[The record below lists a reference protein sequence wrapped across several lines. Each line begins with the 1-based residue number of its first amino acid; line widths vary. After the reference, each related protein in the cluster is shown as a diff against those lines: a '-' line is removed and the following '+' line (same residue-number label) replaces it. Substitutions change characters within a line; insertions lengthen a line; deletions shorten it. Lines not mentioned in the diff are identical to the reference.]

1 MKEQQS
7 PANEKLELPKNYKP
21 MSTATLRLEV
31 PNKPGWHR
39 HWFRG
44 TPGRLARAQ
53 QAGYRF
59 VDQEDCDVNNFDL
72 AGDSKAAGS
81 TDLGSRVS
89 VSAGDEGSVEGQAGR
104 MYLMEC
110 PEHLFEHSQE
120 ILGERLDKIADAL
133 KGGMVG
139 AGEKGET
146 SRDVENRYMKNTKSP
161 SLFTKRT

>member
-59 VDQEDCDVNNFDL
+59 VDQGDCDVNNFDL

-110 PEHLFEHSQE
+110 PENLFEHSQE

-146 SRDVENRYMKNTKSP
+146 PRDVANRYMKNTKSP

>member
-59 VDQEDCDVNNFDL
+59 VDQGDCDVNNFDL
-72 AGDSKAAGS
+72 AGDSKSAGS

-146 SRDVENRYMKNTKSP
+146 PRDVANRYMKNTKSP

>member
-59 VDQEDCDVNNFDL
+59 VDQGDCDVNNFDL
-72 AGDSKAAGS
+72 AGDSKSAGS

-110 PEHLFEHSQE
+110 PENLFEHSQE

-146 SRDVENRYMKNTKSP
+146 PRDVANRYIKNTKSP

>member
-44 TPGRLARAQ
+44 TPGRLSRAQ

-59 VDQEDCDVNNFDL
+59 VDQGDCDVNNFDL
-72 AGDSKAAGS
+72 AGDSKSAGS

-110 PEHLFEHSQE
+110 PENLFEHSQE

-146 SRDVENRYMKNTKSP
+146 SRDVANRYMKNTKSP

>member
-59 VDQEDCDVNNFDL
+59 VDQGDCDVNNFDL

-89 VSAGDEGSVEGQAGR
+89 VSAGDEGSVEGQASR

-146 SRDVENRYMKNTKSP
+146 SRDVANRYMKNTKSP

>member
-7 PANEKLELPKNYKP
+7 PANGKLELPKNYKP

-59 VDQEDCDVNNFDL
+59 VDQGDCDVNNFDL

-110 PEHLFEHSQE
+110 PENLFEHSQE

-146 SRDVENRYMKNTKSP
+146 PRDVANRYMKNTKSP

>member
-59 VDQEDCDVNNFDL
+59 VDQGDCDVNNFDL
-72 AGDSKAAGS
+72 AGDSKSAGS

-110 PEHLFEHSQE
+110 PENLFEHSQE

-146 SRDVENRYMKNTKSP
+146 PRDVANRYMKNTKSP

>member
-59 VDQEDCDVNNFDL
+59 VDQADCDVNNFDL
-72 AGDSKAAGS
+72 AGDSGAAGS

-146 SRDVENRYMKNTKSP
+146 SRDVANRYMKNTKSP